1 MATLVLISAVRFAF
15 LLRFDHMVMIPTNI
29 VGLTNKKKAV
39 KTKNGMA
46 PEELSNVKMDII
58 R

>member
-1 MATLVLISAVRFAF
+1 MDFPRAQEF
-15 LLRFDHMVMIPTNI
+15 LSQEKVEKLRSQAAI
-29 VGLTNKKKAV
+29 VVEANKKKAV